1 MTQGEQF
8 DPIPAIVRQALR
20 LPRAEAVAAMR
31 WLAEQPT
38 MQPSVR
44 IAARVALKHL
54 LPKPAAQA
62 ENGR

>member
-1 MTQGEQF
+1 MTEQF

-20 LPRAEAVAAMR
+20 LPRDEAIAAMR

-44 IAARVALKHL
+44 IAARCALRHL
-54 LPKPAAQA
+54 LPRPAPAP
-62 ENGR
+62 EVTDE